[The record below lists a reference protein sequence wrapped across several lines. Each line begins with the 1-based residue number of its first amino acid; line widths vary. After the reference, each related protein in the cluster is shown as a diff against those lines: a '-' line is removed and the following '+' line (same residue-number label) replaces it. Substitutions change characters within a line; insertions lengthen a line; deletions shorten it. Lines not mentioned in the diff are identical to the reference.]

1 MTGTA
6 CKIRSTRLASPANF
20 PSVWNEGGAA
30 TGQALLRCA
39 GRVMGLGLWSETGIL
54 SQFHYSEEAPGDA
67 R

>member
-1 MTGTA
+1 MTGAA
-6 CKIRSTRLASPANF
+6 CKIRSTRLASPAN
-20 PSVWNEGGAA
+20 SSSIWNEGGVA
-30 TGQALLRCA
+30 TGQALQRCT